1 MKWNELRATLAA
13 LALLAPAALA
23 QDTRALDTDGDGLAD
38 RIDPE
43 PLLSNRRE
51 RFVYRL
57 ESPTLSWELDQE
69 QVTLI
74 EESSEEIET
83 QIESARQAALEVLA
97 ETTGEATL
105 RTVERVQ
112 PEPGWMQLS
121 VNPLAMLG
129 GLVSGVGPLDALA
142 SGVRM
147 GGDDTR
153 RDDTRD
159 THETSIQ
166 RRVQR
171 EESHSREQLAE
182 RRTRLLR
189 IQRFTRILRNPRL
202 QISLHLRNGGTTPLV
217 IERPEVPVLAGQRAL
232 GVAVPLDARDRDRVT
247 IPPGRSQAILL
258 AVSVADTD
266 FWDSLTRGADQIRY
280 EPLLGAMRVHFADEP
295 GLDLL
300 ALERDGDSRCVPL
313 RLALPEG
320 ATMEQALARGDT
332 NGAPV
337 TARAALE
344 QWNLAWKRQHP
355 ADVGELIRLDP
366 AGQVVSAAGR
376 TGSALADGWRLVV
389 DGRELAPAESTEIVV
404 RQSLE
409 LRWGDLRG
417 GVEALASAA
426 SPLTLES
433 PWLQAGVAALR
444 EYGKL
449 RAGVPASE
457 VIVTLRS
464 QLDGTLGS
472 TIPEEYRGPLFT
484 TLAEAQRLAG
494 DLESA
499 RANWE
504 RAAKY
509 GDAQAILA
517 LANQAL
523 ELPTRA
529 AEGVRKL
536 RQAAAAGSSE
546 ALTRLADV
554 EQREGGDA
562 RRALLLIGQAAQA
575 GYAPALTTLG
585 QRYESGDG
593 LPRDTQQAAELY
605 RAAARRGDVAAMLR
619 LGMLHETGQGL
630 PLDLA
635 RASAWYRAAA
645 TGVPWE
651 EQP

>member
-1 MKWNELRATLAA
+1 MKPEEVRAALAA
-13 LALLAPAALA
+13 LVLLAPVAFA
-23 QDTRALDTDGDGLAD
+23 QGARNLDTDGDGLID
-38 RIDPE
+38 GLDPE
-43 PLLSNRRE
+43 PLLSNRSE

-69 QVTLI
+69 QVTLV

-83 QIESARQAALEVLA
+83 QIESARQAAVEVLA
-97 ETTGEATL
+97 ETTGESTL
-105 RTVERVQ
+105 RAVERVQ

-121 VNPLAMLG
+121 INPLAMLG

-142 SGVRM
+142 SGVKL
-147 GGDDTR
+147 GGDDSR
-153 RDDTRD
+153 RDTTTD

-171 EESHSREQLAE
+171 EESRSREELAE

-202 QISLHLRNGGTTPLV
+202 QLSLHLRNGGTVPLV
-217 IERPEVPVLAGQRAL
+217 IERPEVPVLAGNRML

-300 ALERDGDSRCVPL
+300 ALERDGESRCVPL

-332 NGAPV
+332 GGAPV

-344 QWNLAWKRQHP
+344 LWNSAWKRQHP
-355 ADVGELIRLDP
+355 GDAGDLIRLDP

-376 TGSALADGWRLVV
+376 TGSALGDGWKLVV
-389 DGRELAPAESTEIVV
+389 DGRVLAPGETTDVAV
-404 RQSLE
+404 RESLE
-409 LRWGDLRG
+409 LRWGELRG
-417 GVEALASAA
+417 GLETLANATSGVAVD
-426 SPLTLES
+426 S
-433 PWLQAGVAALR
+433 PWLQAGAAALR
-444 EYGKL
+444 EYGRL

-457 VIVTLRS
+457 VVSSLQA
-464 QLDGTLGS
+464 QLDGPLGA

-484 TLAEAQRLAG
+484 TLAEAHRLAG
-494 DLESA
+494 DLEAA
-499 RANWE
+499 RTNWE

-517 LANQAL
+517 LAHQAL
-523 ELPTRA
+523 ELPTRV

-630 PLDLA
+630 PLDPA

-645 TGVPWE
+645 SGVPWE
-651 EQP
+651 EEP

>member
-1 MKWNELRATLAA
+1 
-13 LALLAPAALA
+13 
-23 QDTRALDTDGDGLAD
+23 
-38 RIDPE
+38 
-43 PLLSNRRE
+43 
-51 RFVYRL
+51 
-57 ESPTLSWELDQE
+57 
-69 QVTLI
+69 
-74 EESSEEIET
+74 
-83 QIESARQAALEVLA
+83 
-97 ETTGEATL
+97 
-105 RTVERVQ
+105 
-112 PEPGWMQLS
+112 
-121 VNPLAMLG
+121 
-129 GLVSGVGPLDALA
+129 
-142 SGVRM
+142 
-147 GGDDTR
+147 
-153 RDDTRD
+153 
-159 THETSIQ
+159 
-166 RRVQR
+166 
-171 EESHSREQLAE
+171 
-182 RRTRLLR
+182 
-189 IQRFTRILRNPRL
+189 
-202 QISLHLRNGGTTPLV
+202 
-217 IERPEVPVLAGQRAL
+217 
-232 GVAVPLDARDRDRVT
+232 AVPLDERDRDRVT

-258 AVSVADTD
+258 GVSVADTD

-280 EPLLGAMRVHFADEP
+280 EPLLGAMRVHFEDEP

-332 NGAPV
+332 QGAPV

-355 ADVGELIRLDP
+355 GDTGDLIRIDA
-366 AGQVVSAAGR
+366 AGQIVSAAGR

-389 DGRELAPAESTEIVV
+389 DGRELAPAESTAIEV

-409 LRWGDLRG
+409 LRWGDLRS
-417 GVEALASAA
+417 GVEALASSAG
-426 SPLTLES
+426 PLTLES
-433 PWLQAGVAALR
+433 PWLQAGAAALR

-457 VIVTLRS
+457 VIVSLQS
-464 QLDGTLGS
+464 QLDGALGAQ
-472 TIPEEYRGPLFT
+472 IPEEYRAPLFT
-484 TLAEAQRLAG
+484 TLAEAHRLAG

-499 RANWE
+499 RTNWE

>member
-1 MKWNELRATLAA
+1 
-13 LALLAPAALA
+13 
-23 QDTRALDTDGDGLAD
+23 
-38 RIDPE
+38 
-43 PLLSNRRE
+43 
-51 RFVYRL
+51 
-57 ESPTLSWELDQE
+57 
-69 QVTLI
+69 
-74 EESSEEIET
+74 
-83 QIESARQAALEVLA
+83 
-97 ETTGEATL
+97 
-105 RTVERVQ
+105 
-112 PEPGWMQLS
+112 
-121 VNPLAMLG
+121 
-129 GLVSGVGPLDALA
+129 
-142 SGVRM
+142 
-147 GGDDTR
+147 
-153 RDDTRD
+153 
-159 THETSIQ
+159 
-166 RRVQR
+166 
-171 EESHSREQLAE
+171 
-182 RRTRLLR
+182 
-189 IQRFTRILRNPRL
+189 L
-202 QISLHLRNGGTTPLV
+202 QISLHLRGGATPLV
-217 IERPEVPVLAGQRAL
+217 IAPKCRCWRARL
-232 GVAVPLDARDRDRVT
+232 GVGCADARDRDRVT

-320 ATMEQALARGDT
+320 ATMEQALARRWRSRRASSSGISRKTPASGRGQADRLD
-332 NGAPV
+332 PV
-337 TARAALE
+337 GSCRRRGARAA
-344 QWNLAWKRQHP
+344 R
-355 ADVGELIRLDP
+355 
-366 AGQVVSAAGR
+366 
-376 TGSALADGWRLVV
+376 WRILRFVATAV
-389 DGRELAPAESTEIVV
+389 PAESTEIGAPVV
-404 RQSLE
+404 RA
-409 LRWGDLRG
+409 
-417 GVEALASAA
+417 ALGRPAAASVFASAA
-426 SPLTLES
+426 SPPRS
-433 PWLQAGVAALR
+433 RVRGRAGVAALR
-444 EYGKL
+444 EYGSC
-449 RAGVPASE
+449 AGVPQQ